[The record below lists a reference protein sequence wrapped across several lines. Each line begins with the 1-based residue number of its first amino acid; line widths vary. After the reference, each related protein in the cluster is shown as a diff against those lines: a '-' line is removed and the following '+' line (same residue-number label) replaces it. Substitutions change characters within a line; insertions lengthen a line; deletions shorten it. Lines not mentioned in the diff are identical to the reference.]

1 MPHHR
6 SSGID
11 CLGIGWVVHIIK
23 VAGFQVTPEL
33 LQPPYLRPFERRVC
47 ESPLTR
53 FHRKITELFRKGNAL
68 HRPGRAAILR
78 PGTYRVLPLPSF
90 LRLSHYHKSAKPFYD
105 RLGSREI
112 RLIRKCRGS
121 YHRSSVPHPE
131 ASENSSSHHNTPYD
145 RWCPNSFPSHD

>member
-53 FHRKITELFRKGNAL
+53 FHRKITELFRKGMHFFGPAEQTVFT
-68 HRPGRAAILR
+68 AD
-78 PGTYRVLPLPSF
+78 TYHDAES
-90 LRLSHYHKSAKPFYD
+90 
-105 RLGSREI
+105 E
-112 RLIRKCRGS
+112 RGS
-121 YHRSSVPHPE
+121 SDS
-131 ASENSSSHHNTPYD
+131 
-145 RWCPNSFPSHD
+145 RW